1 MKITQMDK
9 SMASIIIKKGKFA
22 IVEKDNVTEMT
33 TNIMT
38 KDTAHIFTFIVKNTS
53 DNKMVKFHKA
63 ISEKIAECRNN
74 NEVVNPF
81 A

>member
-9 SMASIIIKKGKFA
+9 TMASIIIKKGKFA
-22 IVEKDNVTEMT
+22 IVEKDNVTQMIT
-33 TNIMT
+33 TIKT
-38 KDTAHIFTFIVKNTS
+38 EDTAHIYSIFVKSTCE
-53 DNKMVKFHKA
+53 NKMVKFHKA
-63 ISEKIAECRNN
+63 ISERIAEIRNN

>member
-1 MKITQMDK
+1 MDK

-38 KDTAHIFTFIVKNTS
+38 EDTAHFFMFIVKNTS
-53 DNKMVKFHKA
+53 ENKMAKFHKA
-63 ISEKIAECRNN
+63 IAEQIAECRIN

>member
-1 MKITQMDK
+1 MDK

-22 IVEKDNVTEMT
+22 IVEKDNVTQMT
-33 TNIMT
+33 TTIMT
-38 KDTAHIFTFIVKNTS
+38 EDTANIYTIFVKSTCE
-53 DNKMVKFHKA
+53 NKMVKFHKA
-63 ISEKIAECRNN
+63 ISEKIAEFRIN